1 MPTPPPSLLFLS
13 LSPVS
18 SHNLH
23 RQGTSVNEPTRIQDN
38 LGDHGIVWHH
48 HGHRAEEGLKV
59 VREFRSAGIP
69 GVHSDEHTARGV
81 QFDLRPLEQKS
92 GRTRGDTCKCTVHV
106 YIPQVYTLNYTY
118 MYMYTCTLYIHVH
131 VCKSILFSKTKYNY
145 YCDSHFCYIY
155 CQAPTCIDSIVL
167 YMHLYTLSNTSNS
180 HLQYVYTVLT
190 SLYGHYLLCHHR
202 QHLQV
207 YPIELVETRPR
218 PA

>member
-1 MPTPPPSLLFLS
+1 MYMYKYMYASSKLSGIIQYTVHVYLYNTCTVCVALSELVQSNAHTSSLS

-106 YIPQVYTLNYTY
+106 YIPQVYTLNY
-118 MYMYTCTLYIHVH
+118 MYIHLYCTCT
-131 VCKSILFSKTKYNY
+131 CT
-145 YCDSHFCYIY
+145 
-155 CQAPTCIDSIVL
+155 
-167 YMHLYTLSNTSNS
+167 
-180 HLQYVYTVLT
+180 
-190 SLYGHYLLCHHR
+190 
-202 QHLQV
+202 
-207 YPIELVETRPR
+207 
-218 PA
+218 